1 MKTSAA
7 AKCNETHQIWRNE
20 SDKCLPLPVAS
31 YTAVRQD
38 FLEMTVCAC
47 TRMHV
52 YVCVCVCA
60 CRALVSALL
69 SVCCAFV
76 LCIMTFTTEHI
87 YKKGSGRREKT
98 ANTFLPLSVCVCVCV
113 LRCVWACTWL
123 QVFPLLLHN
132 IRTWQKPTPYSTIEK
147 HRGSNITHQRRAV
160 ITVWKQSLEKNT
172 NHHIHE
178 GNLK

>member
-1 MKTSAA
+1 MSASA
-7 AKCNETHQIWRNE
+7 CGQLHSSQTR
-20 SDKCLPLPVAS
+20 LPGNDC
-31 YTAVRQD
+31 VR
-38 FLEMTVCAC
+38 MYAHARV
-47 TRMHV
+47 R
-52 YVCVCVCA
+52 VCVCV
-60 CRALVSALL
+60 RVEPL
-69 SVCCAFV
+69 SLHCCLCVVRLCCALWLLPQSTSIRKEV
-76 LCIMTFTTEHI
+76 VGE
-87 YKKGSGRREKT
+87 RRRRILS
-98 ANTFLPLSVCVCVCV
+98 FLYQCVCVCV

-132 IRTWQKPTPYSTIEK
+132 IRTWQKPTPYSTFIEK